1 MNEIAKPLNKGV
13 LWLVL
18 SGMVVALL
26 PTGCR
31 HQSEPDPDVSP
42 AVSTQDLIAKADGLY
57 AGREDISK
65 ARSAIATLREARVKD
80 YKNYDVLWRLAKY
93 NYYLGSHTKTE
104 AEREKAFS
112 EGIQAGKAAVAA
124 EPGRVEGHFWLG
136 ANYGGSAQTGTL
148 AGLATVS
155 DIREQMNEVIK
166 IAPSYESASAYM
178 VLGQVDLEAP
188 KLLGGNPSEALE
200 ILQKGVRLAG
210 DNSMLRLRLAQA
222 FSRNNRP
229 AEALKQINDIEKMTP
244 NPDYLPEHKEVL
256 AEASQLRSKIEE
268 QGKGAGN

>member
-1 MNEIAKPLNKGV
+1 VSEIAKPLNKRV
-13 LWLVL
+13 LWFLL

-31 HQSEPDPDVSP
+31 HQSDPDPVVSP
-42 AVSTQDLIAKADGLY
+42 AVSTQDLIAKADSLY

-65 ARSAIATLREARVKD
+65 VRSGLATLREARVKD
-80 YKNYDVLWRLAKY
+80 YKNYDVLWHLAKY
-93 NYYLGSHTKTE
+93 NYYLGSHTKTD
-104 AEREKAFS
+104 AERDKAFS
-112 EGIQAGKAAVAA
+112 EGIEAGKAAVAA

-166 IAPSYESASAYM
+166 IDPSYEGASAYM

-188 KLLGGNPSEALE
+188 KLFGGNPAEALE
-200 ILQKGVRLAG
+200 TLEKGVRLAG

-229 AEALKQINDIEKMTP
+229 ADALKQIDDIEKMR
-244 NPDYLPEHKEVL
+244 PDPAYLPEHQQVLTEAKEL
-256 AEASQLRSKIEE
+256 KGKIEE
-268 QGKGAGN
+268 QKPPSSK

>member
-1 MNEIAKPLNKGV
+1 VSEIAKPLNKRV
-13 LWLVL
+13 LWFLL

-31 HQSEPDPDVSP
+31 HQSDPDPVVSP
-42 AVSTQDLIAKADGLY
+42 AVSTQDLIAKADSLY

-65 ARSAIATLREARVKD
+65 VRSGLATLREARVKD

-93 NYYLGSHTKTE
+93 NYYLGSHTKND
-104 AEREKAFS
+104 AERDKAFS
-112 EGIQAGKAAVAA
+112 EGIEAGKAAVAA

-166 IAPSYESASAYM
+166 IDPSYEGASAYM

-200 ILQKGVRLAG
+200 TLEKGVRLAG

-229 AEALKQINDIEKMTP
+229 ADALKEIDDIEKMTP
-244 NPDYLPEHKEVL
+244 DPAYLPEHQQVL
-256 AEASQLRSKIEE
+256 VEARELKGKIEE
-268 QGKGAGN
+268 QRTPSSK

>member
-1 MNEIAKPLNKGV
+1 MV
-13 LWLVL
+13 L
-18 SGMVVALL
+18 ALL
-26 PTGCR
+26 PIGCR
-31 HQSEPDPDVSP
+31 HQSDPDPVASP
-42 AVSTQDLIAKADGLY
+42 PVSTKDLITKAEGLY
-57 AGREDISK
+57 TGREDISK
-65 ARSAIATLREARVKD
+65 VRSGLATLREARVKD
-80 YKNYDVLWRLAKY
+80 YKNYDVLWRLAKF

-104 AEREKAFS
+104 AERDKAFTD
-112 EGIQAGKAAVAA
+112 GIEAGKAAVAA

-166 IAPSYESASAYM
+166 IDPSYESASAYM

-188 KLLGGNPSEALE
+188 KLLGGNPLEALE

-229 AEALKQINDIEKMTP
+229 AEALKQIDDIEKMAP
-244 NPDYLPEHKEVL
+244 DPDYLPEHKEVL
-256 AEASQLRSKIEE
+256 EEASQLKSKIEE
-268 QGKGAGN
+268 QDKGAGK